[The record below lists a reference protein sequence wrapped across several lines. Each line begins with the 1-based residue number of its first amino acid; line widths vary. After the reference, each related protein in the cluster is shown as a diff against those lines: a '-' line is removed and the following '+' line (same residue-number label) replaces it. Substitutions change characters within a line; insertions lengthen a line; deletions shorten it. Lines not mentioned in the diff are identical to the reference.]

1 LCELT
6 GESSASTYSVSRD
19 NSDPSRC
26 SDASAILGEGLLL
39 VLEGGMLV
47 GVLGLDCCGDREGLR
62 RTFCESRFEKK
73 VRKVGMGK
81 RSRRDAVVGEDGVW
95 AGHLLTAAK
104 QTDARQHTTA
114 DNPPGPTLPDH

>member
-6 GESSASTYSVSRD
+6 GESSASASTYSVSRD
-19 NSDPSRC
+19 NSDPSSC
-26 SDASAILGEGLLL
+26 SDVSAILGEGK

-47 GVLGLDCCGDREGLR
+47 GVLGVDCCGDLWDLR

-73 VRKVGMGK
+73 VRKAGMSK

-95 AGHLLTAAK
+95 PGHLLTAAK
-104 QTDARQHTTA
+104 
-114 DNPPGPTLPDH
+114 